1 MASFF
6 DKLRAG
12 LSKTAQQ
19 IRERLNEVTGDA
31 PPETAPAPAATTKS
45 APVVERADITLQGV
59 EDALL
64 GADVGLAGTERIL
77 AALKQEKQGTLRERV
92 GRVIYHVLT
101 NVPSPTAIGVKPH
114 VVLVVGVNGTG
125 KTTTV
130 GKLAHLYR
138 SQGQSVMV
146 CAADT
151 FRAAA

>member
-19 IRERLNEVTGDA
+19 IRERLNEVTGD
-31 PPETAPAPAATTKS
+31 TAPEPPATAATPAATTKS

-92 GRVIYHVLT
+92 GRVIYNVL
-101 NVPSPTAIGVKPH
+101 
-114 VVLVVGVNGTG
+114 
-125 KTTTV
+125 
-130 GKLAHLYR
+130 
-138 SQGQSVMV
+138 
-146 CAADT
+146 
-151 FRAAA
+151 